1 MRTMKNTEHSFG
13 FLILD
18 TARLM
23 RRNFNRDIQDLN
35 ITQAQWQILFH
46 ISRNDGIRQAQ
57 LADTLEMQPISVAR
71 LIDRMQSAG
80 WVRRSPDPND
90 RRAVNLHL
98 EEKAEGVLDLLRER
112 AIGTREKILRGISEA
127 EQMQLLDILQRMRT
141 NLTAG

>member
-18 TARLM
+18 IARLM

>member
-1 MRTMKNTEHSFG
+1 MKNTEHSFG

>member
-1 MRTMKNTEHSFG
+1 MKNTEHSFG

-18 TARLM
+18 IARLM